1 LKKILIAGG
10 TGFIGYHLAKY
21 CLNKN
26 WIVVSFSKN
35 LPKKIRKI
43 KKVKYI
49 KGDLYKKN
57 DLKKI
62 KGKFDY
68 VVNLGGYVDHV
79 NKVKTYNSHYL
90 GCKNL
95 SNYFLNKDIKSFIQM
110 GSSGEY
116 GKIKAPHKEFQ
127 VCKPKSVYSNAKF
140 LSSLFLL
147 NLFKKYNFPFTV
159 LRLYQAY
166 GEKQDINRLIPIVIT
181 SCINDYSFPCSDGKQ
196 YRDFVHVNDVILAII
211 KSILN
216 KNSRGQ
222 IFNLGSGRPIKIKK
236 LILLIRKKIGKGK
249 PLFGK
254 IKLRNEEAIKVYP
267 EIKKIKK
274 MINWSPKIK
283 FELGLNKTIKYYKNI
298 LKLKN

>member
-95 SNYFLNKDIKSFIQM
+95 SNYF
-110 GSSGEY
+110 
-116 GKIKAPHKEFQ
+116 
-127 VCKPKSVYSNAKF
+127 
-140 LSSLFLL
+140 
-147 NLFKKYNFPFTV
+147 FK
-159 LRLYQAY
+159 
-166 GEKQDINRLIPIVIT
+166 
-181 SCINDYSFPCSDGKQ
+181 
-196 YRDFVHVNDVILAII
+196 
-211 KSILN
+211 
-216 KNSRGQ
+216 
-222 IFNLGSGRPIKIKK
+222 
-236 LILLIRKKIGKGK
+236 
-249 PLFGK
+249 
-254 IKLRNEEAIKVYP
+254 
-267 EIKKIKK
+267 
-274 MINWSPKIK
+274 
-283 FELGLNKTIKYYKNI
+283 
-298 LKLKN
+298 

>member
-26 WIVVSFSKN
+26 WMVVSFSKN

-147 NLFKKYNFPFTV
+147 KLYKKYNFPFTV

-181 SCINDYSFPCSDGKQ
+181 SCINDHSFPCSDGKQ

-254 IKLRNEEAIKVYP
+254 IKLRSEEAVKVYP